1 MPARLPICLQVEV
14 VHDASPSGIAVDPSR
29 ASIYYTSAERG
40 AGLTW
45 SNYDGRYPPPKQVIP
60 QGEKIF
66 FEPVAVALNPA
77 DGSVYVVQANTYVE
91 GCDPTSNAGHGAV
104 TCDDRE
110 QGRISRVSLPPK
122 MHVHCMCTAC
132 RCMCTAC
139 ALHVHCMRTACALHV
154 HCMHPSP
161 LGELRVAARP
171 HDRRHARGAARV
183 LLLRPH
189 GTHAAMQAL
198 LLAALAVAAAVDAA
212 QRRARSLPSPPL
224 ATPEQGGRLLSDG
237 DH

>member
-1 MPARLPICLQVEV
+1 M
-14 VHDASPSGIAVDPSR
+14 HDASPSGIAVDPSR

-91 GCDPTSNAGHGAV
+91 GCDPTSNEGRGAV

-122 MHVHCMCTAC
+122 MHVHCMCTAFALPVH
-132 RCMCTAC
+132 CMCTAC
-139 ALHVHCMRTACALHV
+139 ALHVHCMC
-154 HCMHPSP
+154 CMHAACIHP
-161 LGELRVAARP
+161 L
-171 HDRRHARGAARV
+171 
-183 LLLRPH
+183 
-189 GTHAAMQAL
+189 
-198 LLAALAVAAAVDAA
+198 
-212 QRRARSLPSPPL
+212 
-224 ATPEQGGRLLSDG
+224 
-237 DH
+237 